1 MLFVRLKSFIN
12 TVLATV
18 LVTALLIFTQCLQ
31 ISRFS
36 EIEGK
41 RTFYL
46 QSPSSQ
52 AVVKETIAPWEIFE
66 VEGES
71 VSFVCVDREKTLK
84 NILQSYGA
92 TVLFQERAGDSISY
106 YCVTEKWPDGMEIGG
121 VFVNLHIAFNGK
133 NCAVGTP
140 IIFGGF

>member
-1 MLFVRLKSFIN
+1 MLFWRFKTFIN

-18 LVTALLIFTQCLQ
+18 LATSLLIFTQCLQ

-36 EIEGK
+36 GLEGK
-41 RTFYL
+41 RAFYL
-46 QSPSSQ
+46 KSPSSQ
-52 AVVKETIAPWEIFE
+52 AVVKEKITFWEFFK

-71 VSFVCVDREKTLK
+71 VSFVCEDREKTLK

-92 TVLFQERAGDSISY
+92 AVLFQESAGGSVSY
-106 YCVTEKWPDGMEIGG
+106 YCLTKKWFDGVEING
-121 VFVNLHIAFNGK
+121 VFVNLHIAFNGE
-133 NCAVGTP
+133 NCAVGAP